1 MAVNFNDPACGFLQ
15 REVVDFLNKQILK
28 AGVSPYL
35 SSLCESK
42 SWGDMEKKLRDIV
55 TNSAISGRLREA
67 CAWTS
72 LALAVRF
79 AERQKSKDTEK
90 VKKLE
95 EQLEEQKLLTNALRG
110 TVNRLREI
118 QEREKEKAQSQL
130 QQSLT
135 NLHGVEEER
144 NLLRSELLRVL
155 STQSQQQARTQGEEK
170 EKEAQTSGMLTCSY
184 GTASCWLRGE
194 AGKGSDQEAQTS
206 GMLMCSYGT
215 ASCWLRGEAGE
226 GSDQEAQT
234 SGMLMCSYGTASRW
248 LRGEAG
254 KGSDQEA
261 QTSGMLMCS
270 YGTARRWLRGEV
282 GKGSDQE
289 TAAAP
294 EMAALGGEA
303 KKDKVISLWGKNEVV
318 ANFSCPQLLG
328 AGAQAGQ
335 LLPLNLSQF
344 SYSYPPTISLAGA
357 TGEAAAAPPVKNS
370 RARWDRKHSH
380 TGKFLPE
387 TLKQYPGVSHS
398 ARRTIRHRMGDWTCA
413 QCHSMNFLWR
423 KMCFKCKTPWHTRE
437 RRGSP
442 PN

>member
-15 REVVDFLNKQILK
+15 REVVDFLNKQIRQ
-28 AGVSPYL
+28 AGVSPYF

-55 TNSAISGRLREA
+55 TNSGISGRLREA
-67 CAWTS
+67 CAWSS

-79 AERQKSKDTEK
+79 AERQKSKDKEK
-90 VKKLE
+90 IKKLQ

-110 TVNRLREI
+110 TVNRLRGI

-135 NLHGVEEER
+135 NLHRVEEER

-155 STQSQQQARTQGEEK
+155 SSQSQQQARTQGEEK

-215 ASCWLRGEAGE
+215 ASRWLRGEAGK

-254 KGSDQEA
+254 KGSDQE
-261 QTSGMLMCS
+261 
-270 YGTARRWLRGEV
+270 
-282 GKGSDQE
+282 

-294 EMAALGGEA
+294 GMAALGGEA
-303 KKDKVISLWGKNEVV
+303 KKDKVISLWGNNEVV
-318 ANFSCPQLLG
+318 ANFSCPQFLG

-344 SYSYPPTISLAGA
+344 SYSYPPTVSLAGA

-370 RARWDRKHSH
+370 RTRWDRKHSH
-380 TGKFLPE
+380 TRKFLPE
-387 TLKQYPGVSHS
+387 TLKQYQYPGVSHS
-398 ARRTIRHRMGDWTCA
+398 ARRTIRRRMGDWDCA
-413 QCHSMNFLWR
+413 WCHSMNFLWR
-423 KMCFKCKTPWHTRE
+423 TMCFKCKKSWHTRE
-437 RRGSP
+437 SRGSP